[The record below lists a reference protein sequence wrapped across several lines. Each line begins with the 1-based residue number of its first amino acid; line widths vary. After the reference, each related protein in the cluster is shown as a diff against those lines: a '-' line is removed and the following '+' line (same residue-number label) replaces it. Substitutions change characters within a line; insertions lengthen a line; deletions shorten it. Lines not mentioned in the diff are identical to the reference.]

1 MRSQTPGSDHRHD
14 EDRDCS
20 KREQLPRQAR
30 PANIRAG
37 LFVGLNGSAFDWQE
51 GGTARD
57 IIGFRTLSE
66 LSYKSFRTSQQRRR
80 SLDANQVGQLGAD
93 SSISVGKNESA
104 FAFAC
109 GPGPY

>member
-51 GGTARD
+51 A
-57 IIGFRTLSE
+57 
-66 LSYKSFRTSQQRRR
+66 
-80 SLDANQVGQLGAD
+80 VD
-93 SSISVGKNESA
+93 SW
-104 FAFAC
+104 
-109 GPGPY
+109 